1 MALVKDIPKLLIDSH
16 FSSVEEFML
25 KLALWDIEF
34 IQLDPGVVNAKVFQ
48 LGLGDVMIGRYSFDR
63 KFHQLGASP
72 KGVRT
77 FGLVNPPG
85 VSWCGR
91 MADEN
96 SILLFPTS
104 GDYESL
110 SDPGFSAV
118 TISIS
123 EHRLNTVSESIGL
136 PPIEEIFG
144 RGEEVICCE
153 HGLVQMLRR
162 SIDSICN
169 TVSGAPT
176 LLGRPSLYSELNHE
190 LPVQLLTAI
199 SVGREL
205 PMTTTKR
212 RMDAMHKA
220 MVFMEVSKG
229 DVSIEDVSR
238 VSGVSWRTLDYSF
251 QEHIGLSP
259 KQYLEAFRLNRA
271 HQELYQSSA
280 RVKISDVA
288 NNWGYWHM
296 GRFAGNYKRFFG
308 ELPSETVIRRNHNE

>member
-1 MALVKDIPKLLIDSH
+1 LVKDIPKLLIDSH
-16 FSSVEEFML
+16 FNSVEEFVL
-25 KLALWDIEF
+25 KVDLWDIEF
-34 IQLDPGVVNAKVFQ
+34 IQLDPGLVNARVFQ
-48 LGLGDVMIGRYSFDR
+48 LGLGEVMIGRYSFDR

-77 FGLVNPPG
+77 FGIVNPPG

-123 EHRLNTVSESIGL
+123 EHRLNALSESIGL
-136 PPIEEIFG
+136 PTIEKKFG
-144 RGEEVICCE
+144 SGEAVIRCE
-153 HGLVQMLRR
+153 PGLVQMLRS

-190 LPVQLLTAI
+190 LPVQLLTALSI
-199 SVGREL
+199 GREIPL
-205 PMTTTKR
+205 ATSKR
-212 RMDAMHKA
+212 RMDAMRKA
-220 MVFMEVSKG
+220 KEFMEESKG
-229 DVSIEDVSR
+229 DISIEDVCR

-251 QEHIGLSP
+251 KEHIGLGP
-259 KQYLEAFRLNRA
+259 KKYLDAFRLNRA

-288 NNWGYWHM
+288 NNWGYWHI

-308 ELPSETVIRRNHNE
+308 ELPSETVIRRNHNG